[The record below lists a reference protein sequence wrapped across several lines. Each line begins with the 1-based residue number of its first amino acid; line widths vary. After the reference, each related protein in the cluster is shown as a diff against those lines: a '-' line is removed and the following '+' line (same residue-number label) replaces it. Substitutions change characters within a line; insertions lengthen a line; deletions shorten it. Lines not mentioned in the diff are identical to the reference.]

1 MTGLSKGWGWEGM
14 RLSPMGLSGG
24 AYRGLRVYVPL
35 RSKLQPERMANQRKE
50 LSSIAYTWGRGRQ
63 HPQLPERGMPPP
75 KEVMGLQRIPSR
87 LC

>member
-1 MTGLSKGWGWEGM
+1 MTGLSNGWGWEGM
-14 RLSPMGLSGG
+14 RPSPMGPRG

-50 LSSIAYTWGRGRQ
+50 LSSIAYTWGRGHQ
-63 HPQLPERGMPPP
+63 HLQLQERGVPPP
-75 KEVMGLQRIPSR
+75 KEVTGLQRVPSH